1 MGGDMDY
8 WEKIVVL
15 RMNDTAPKRLAI
27 KNSRDA
33 ARVLLKSWPTKE
45 GMSYRR
51 AVLNCSAAV
60 HGRVPQ
66 DLAQWSFI
74 VAAMEATLSYEII
87 DRLDTEIADVCQQLL
102 AEDMLLQ
109 EPTAPADKMAGSKP
123 PFWWPKRQASGPS
136 AQ

>member
-1 MGGDMDY
+1 MGGSMEY

-15 RMNDTAPKRLAI
+15 RMSDTAPKQLAI

-33 ARVLLKSWPTKE
+33 ARLLLKSWPTRE

-51 AVLNCSAAV
+51 AVLNCSAAI

-74 VAAMEATLSYEII
+74 VAAMEAAMSYEII
-87 DRLDTEIADVCQQLL
+87 DRLDMEIADVCQRLL
-102 AEDMLLQ
+102 AEDMMLQ
-109 EPTAPADKMAGSKP
+109 EPMAPIGEVAGSKR
-123 PFWWPKRQASGPS
+123 PFWWPKRQASVPS